1 MKSSKLFWLR
11 LKQEWEHRFRTIK
24 SIVDWTV
31 FVYFVLPA
39 TVISFFI
46 YRSWWLEIPNWM
58 EGMPIQLL
66 ALFFFLLWG
75 DHFHTYVREA
85 DRIFLRKNKKL
96 FLQLKQWGIL
106 YSYCFQCLS
115 VSGLGIAI
123 APFWYQHFHLHTG
136 NFLLFAG
143 LWVSLKW
150 LIMSIKGKWNV
161 QVRGWRSLLRGIPL
175 VIGALIIWE
184 LGFRLFIQEEA
195 GWLLLLIVI
204 NTALSILF
212 VRRRFTSVYNFE
224 QDLAIDE
231 LEKNKYTE
239 MIFQL
244 SLDIEKQPRIS
255 TNRTK
260 PRLYAQSNRLFKN
273 RNEKTGYLELFIK
286 AVTRNSQ
293 YIFQYLQI
301 ISVTSAAIILL
312 PPVWLKIAVMISG
325 ALFLSTWVGN
335 TWRRIVEEHPFARK
349 YPKEW
354 GYFQAKKIVTE
365 ALLIP
370 FIVIVG
376 LLVIVRLFLL
386 TQIPNL

>member
-1 MKSSKLFWLR
+1 MKSKELFWMR

-46 YRSWWLEIPNWM
+46 YRSWWLEMPNWM
-58 EGMPIQLL
+58 DGVPIQLL
-66 ALFFFLLWG
+66 ALFFLLLWG

-96 FLQLKQWGIL
+96 FLQLKQWGII
-106 YSYCFQCLS
+106 YSYLYQCLS
-115 VSGLGIAI
+115 VLGVGIAI
-123 APFWYQHFHLHTG
+123 APFWYQHFQLHTG
-136 NFLLFAG
+136 DFILFSG

-150 LIMSIKGKWNV
+150 LIMAIKGKWNV
-161 QVRGWRSLLRGIPL
+161 QVRGWRSLLRGIPFF
-175 VIGALIIWE
+175 IGALIIWG
-184 LGFRLFIQEEA
+184 LGFQLFLQQNV
-195 GWLLLLIVI
+195 GWLLLLIVF

-212 VRRRFTSVYNFE
+212 VRHRFTSVHNFE
-224 QDLAIDE
+224 QDLTIDE

-244 SLDIEKQPRIS
+244 SLDIEKQSRGTSNRI
-255 TNRTK
+255 K
-260 PRLYAQSNRLFKN
+260 PRLYTRSNRLFKT

-286 AVTRNSQ
+286 AITRNSQ
-293 YIFQYLQI
+293 YILQYMQI

-312 PPVWLKIAVMISG
+312 PPVWLKITVFISG
-325 ALFLSTWVGN
+325 AVFLLTWVGN
-335 TWRRIVEEHPFARK
+335 MWRRTVEEHPFVRK
-349 YPKEW
+349 YPMEI
-354 GYFQAKKIVTE
+354 GFFQAKRIVTI
-365 ALLIP
+365 ASLIP

-376 LLVIVRLFLL
+376 LLVVIRIFLF
-386 TQIPNL
+386 THIPNL